1 MSQLRAAAPAAAVAA
16 VCTGV
21 CMMLSGCSG
30 GSVSPTANSTPAAGS
45 SAASSSGSS
54 GSSGSSSS
62 SSSSAAPAAVNTA
75 GLTGDF
81 CKDFQNMGQTL
92 DKLPEPKN
100 NGNLANEEAVAR
112 TDIVAVEGTFNGL
125 ATEAPPNVAAAIH
138 NITGLYQ
145 TYLANLN
152 SFSSLSQLKKTEKD
166 LTANSSYTNSIGT
179 LISYTV
185 SKCK

>member
-16 VCTGV
+16 VCAGV

-30 GSVSPTANSTPAAGS
+30 GSIGPTANGTPAAGS

-54 GSSGSSSS
+54 GSSSGSSSS
-62 SSSSAAPAAVNTA
+62 SSSSAPAAVSTA

-81 CKDFQNMGQTL
+81 CADFQSMGQRL

-100 NGNLANEEAVAR
+100 DGNLANEEATAR
-112 TDIVAVEGTFNGL
+112 TDIAAVEGTFNGL

-138 NITGLYQ
+138 SITSLYQ
-145 TYLANLN
+145 TELGNLN
-152 SFSSLSQLKKTEKD
+152 SFSSLSQLKSTEKD
-166 LTANSSYTNSIGT
+166 LTTNSSYTTAIGT

-185 SKCK
+185 TKCK